1 MKNNLFYDRVFDIV
15 RLIPHGR
22 VSTYGAIAAY
32 LGAKSGARL
41 VGWAMNVSHG
51 VIPAVPAH
59 RVVNRIGMLSGK
71 AHFAHPN
78 RMRELLE
85 SEGVKVENDQ
95 IENFNDIFWDPF
107 SLDLL

>member
-1 MKNNLFYDRVFDIV
+1 
-15 RLIPHGR
+15 
-22 VSTYGAIAAY
+22 
-32 LGAKSGARL
+32 
-41 VGWAMNVSHG
+41 MNVSHG
-51 VIPAVPAH
+51 VIPTVPAH